1 MLLFFKRCLFGAGGM
16 MTVLPAFSQSD
27 SVSIRATI
35 AEVTVGTRAA
45 ARTAAKGTTA
55 TIDEHMAAMP
65 GLTLVRRGSYAF
77 EPAVNSMTTERLST
91 TIDGMKIFS
100 ACTDRMDPV
109 TSYVESANLQTIN
122 VNMGL
127 DGNPQASGSIGGS
140 IDMRLR
146 KSGFEA
152 ARARRAALSAGYDAN
167 GNATVAAADGSAS
180 GTRFYADAGFCRRH
194 ADNYRAGGDREVL
207 YSQFTKINLFAN
219 AGWRP
224 AEGQSIEAAFIFD
237 RATDVG
243 YPALNMDVGRAEAL
257 IGSLAYSRRMGWRLP
272 ALWETKIYHNAL
284 THDMD
289 DSHRPDV
296 VISMDMPGRSHT
308 SGAYTTVRAT
318 AGSHA
323 VSLCA
328 DAYRSVL
335 YADMTMYPPE
345 GTPMFM
351 LTWPDVLTRCG
362 GLALNDVVSAGDGH
376 SIRLSAKIDLM
387 HRRIRSDEGLAA
399 LRIYF
404 PGTARSRTGWQGRV
418 AASYTR
424 EAGRW
429 SLTAGAG
436 LGNRF
441 PTVTEACG
449 YFINNTF
456 DRYDYIGNPDLDN
469 EWAAE
474 LKMQLRW
481 RARRLWV
488 EAGGDAFF
496 FGNYIIGRPDERLS
510 AMTLGA
516 GGVKLTRNAGN
527 ARIGNAS
534 VRIVCDL
541 TEAVRWETRAAV
553 AAGVDDDGN
562 RLPLIAPPTLHSE
575 LTATVGRWGAGAC
588 ARPQPSAGAPPP
600 TARRRPR
607 AMRCGM
613 RADGMPWAAAGGR
626 PRCAPVSRTCS
637 TPTIRPT
644 ATGTISPRK
653 AATYMSI

>member
-1 MLLFFKRCLFGAGGM
+1 M
-16 MTVLPAFSQSD
+16 
-27 SVSIRATI
+27 
-35 AEVTVGTRAA
+35 
-45 ARTAAKGTTA
+45 
-55 TIDEHMAAMP
+55 
-65 GLTLVRRGSYAF
+65 
-77 EPAVNSMTTERLST
+77 
-91 TIDGMKIFS
+91 
-100 ACTDRMDPV
+100 
-109 TSYVESANLQTIN
+109 
-122 VNMGL
+122 
-127 DGNPQASGSIGGS
+127 
-140 IDMRLR
+140 
-146 KSGFEA
+146 
-152 ARARRAALSAGYDAN
+152 
-167 GNATVAAADGSAS
+167 
-180 GTRFYADAGFCRRH
+180 
-194 ADNYRAGGDREVL
+194 
-207 YSQFTKINLFAN
+207 
-219 AGWRP
+219 
-224 AEGQSIEAAFIFD
+224 
-237 RATDVG
+237 G

-424 EAGRW
+424 EARRW

-516 GGVKLTRNAGN
+516 AGVKLTRNAGN

-553 AAGVDDDGN
+553 AAGVDDDGRRQAPVRH
-562 RLPLIAPPTLHSE
+562 RLRRDAHRQLCR
-575 LTATVGRWGAGAC
+575 VGPGRIVQHGPADRDHGARRC
-588 ARPQPSAGAPPP
+588 RER
-600 TARRRPR
+600 ARRRLFDLQRLEPYPPER
-607 AMRCGM
+607 PQLICQSER
-613 RADGMPWAAAGGR
+613 RVLSEGR
-626 PRCAPVSRTCS
+626 RRIPLRRYSN
-637 TPTIRPT
+637 
-644 ATGTISPRK
+644 AT
-653 AATYMSI
+653 

>member
-194 ADNYRAGGDREVL
+194 ADNYRAGGDRKVL

-224 AEGQSIEAAFIFD
+224 AEGQAIEAAFIFD

-257 IGSLAYSRRMGWRLP
+257 I
-272 ALWETKIYHNAL
+272 
-284 THDMD
+284 
-289 DSHRPDV
+289 
-296 VISMDMPGRSHT
+296 
-308 SGAYTTVRAT
+308 
-318 AGSHA
+318 
-323 VSLCA
+323 
-328 DAYRSVL
+328 
-335 YADMTMYPPE
+335 
-345 GTPMFM
+345 
-351 LTWPDVLTRCG
+351 
-362 GLALNDVVSAGDGH
+362 
-376 SIRLSAKIDLM
+376 
-387 HRRIRSDEGLAA
+387 
-399 LRIYF
+399 
-404 PGTARSRTGWQGRV
+404 
-418 AASYTR
+418 
-424 EAGRW
+424 
-429 SLTAGAG
+429 
-436 LGNRF
+436 
-441 PTVTEACG
+441 
-449 YFINNTF
+449 
-456 DRYDYIGNPDLDN
+456 
-469 EWAAE
+469 
-474 LKMQLRW
+474 
-481 RARRLWV
+481 
-488 EAGGDAFF
+488 
-496 FGNYIIGRPDERLS
+496 
-510 AMTLGA
+510 
-516 GGVKLTRNAGN
+516 
-527 ARIGNAS
+527 
-534 VRIVCDL
+534 VCDL

-553 AAGVDDDGN
+553 AAGVDDDGR
-562 RLPLIAPPTLHSE
+562 RLPLVAPPTAQSE
-575 LTATVGRWGAGAC
+575 LTAPWADGAC

-600 TARRRPR
+600 TARRPPTAMPCGTWAHR
-607 AMRCGM
+607 A
-613 RADGMPWAAAGGR
+613 AWAGG
-626 PRCAPVSRTCS
+626 P
-637 TPTIRPT
+637 
-644 ATGTISPRK
+644 
-653 AATYMSI
+653 